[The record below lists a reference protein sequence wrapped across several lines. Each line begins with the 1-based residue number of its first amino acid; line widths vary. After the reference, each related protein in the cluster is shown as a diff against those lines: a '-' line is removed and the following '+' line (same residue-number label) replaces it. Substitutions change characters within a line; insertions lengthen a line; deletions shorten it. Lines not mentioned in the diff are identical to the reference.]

1 MKAVIL
7 TDNRTI
13 IDSYY
18 LGEPA
23 FSLYLEC
30 DGKKILFDTGYSDVF
45 LRNAGKMGIDLS
57 GLDAVVL
64 SHGHNDHTGG
74 LRFLTGRKL
83 IGHPDVFEY
92 KEDQGL
98 SVGSPV
104 SLKEAEERFTE
115 VLLAKEPYRI
125 SEHLLYLGEIPRIHG
140 FESVPVGHRIVNGQK
155 EDDHCLDDSALV
167 YEEEGG
173 IFVFTGCSHS
183 GLCNI
188 LDRAKKLTGKTR
200 ILGILGGFHLLQKDE
215 RMKKTVDYLK
225 GEEIDTLYP
234 CHCIGLDALY
244 EMMKE
249 GLPVRECGV
258 GTTIER

>member
-7 TDNRTI
+7 ADNRTI

-23 FSLYLEC
+23 FSLHLEC

-45 LRNAGKMGIDLS
+45 LLNAVKMGIDLQDI
-57 GLDAVVL
+57 DAVVL

-74 LRFLTGRKL
+74 LRFLFGKTL

-98 SVGSPV
+98 PVGSPL
-104 SLKEAEERFTE
+104 SLEEIQKRFTE
-115 VLLAKEPYRI
+115 VLLRRDPYRI
-125 SEHLLYLGEIPRIHG
+125 SEHLLYLGEIPRIHD
-140 FESVPVGHRIVNGQK
+140 FENVPVGHRIIDGRE
-155 EDDHCLDDSALV
+155 EDDYCLDDSALV
-167 YEEEGG
+167 YEEGDG

-188 LDRAKKLTGKTR
+188 LDHAKKLTGKR

-215 RMKKTVDYLK
+215 RMRKTVEYLK
-225 GEEIDTLYP
+225 EEKIETLYP
-234 CHCIGLDALY
+234 CHCVGLDALY

-258 GTTIER
+258 GTTIQR